1 MRIGVLGTG
10 TIATAVVHGIAGDG
24 HQIVVS
30 ERSAANASLLAAA
43 YDEVAVAG
51 NQAVLDQSDV
61 VFLGLMAEVAEKML
75 PGLSF
80 REDQRVV
87 SFMAGASK
95 DEAADMVAPAVLEAV
110 VMPFPGIA
118 EGGSPVLALGGTEL
132 LEELFG
138 ARNAVYA
145 VQSDA
150 ELAAYL
156 SAQAVLSPVARMVET
171 AGSWLAAREA
181 VPGAGEAFLRHLV
194 ASSLQGTQ
202 SAELIE
208 ALNTEGGYNQRLRV
222 HMEEGG
228 MVQDLQG
235 GMDALERGE

>member
-30 ERSAANASLLAAA
+30 ERSAANASALAAA
-43 YDEVAVAG
+43 YDEVSVAG
-51 NQAVLDQSDV
+51 NQEVLDQSDV
-61 VFLGLMAEVAEKML
+61 VFLGLMAEVAEGML

-80 REDQRVV
+80 REGQRVI

-95 DEAADMVAPAVLEAV
+95 DEAAALVEPAVLEAV

-132 LEELFG
+132 LEEIFG
-138 ARNAVYA
+138 ARNTVYA

-150 ELAAYL
+150 EMAAYL

-171 AGSWLAAREA
+171 AGGWLASREA
-181 VPGAGEAFLRHLV
+181 TPGNGEAFLRHLV
-194 ASSLQGTQ
+194 ASSLQGTT

-235 GMDALERGE
+235 GMDALERSA

>member
-1 MRIGVLGTG
+1 MRIGVLGIG
-10 TIATAVVHGIAGDG
+10 TIATAVVHGIAADG

-30 ERSAANASLLAAA
+30 ERSAANASALSAA
-43 YDEVAVAG
+43 YDCVSIAD
-51 NQAVLDQSDV
+51 NQSVLDQSDV
-61 VFLGLMAEVAEKML
+61 VFLGLMAEVAEGML

-80 REDQRVV
+80 REDQRVI

-95 DEAADMVAPAVLEAV
+95 AEAAALVAPAELEAV
-110 VMPFPGIA
+110 VMPFPGIVD
-118 EGGSPVLALGGTEL
+118 GGSPVLALGETGL
-132 LEELFG
+132 LDELFG
-138 ARNAVYA
+138 ARNTVYA
-145 VQSDA
+145 VQSEA

-171 AGSWLAAREA
+171 AGSWLATREA
-181 VPGAGEAFLRHLV
+181 TPGNGEAFLRHLV
-194 ASSLQGTQ
+194 ASNLQGTP

-222 HMEEGG
+222 HMEEAG
-228 MVQDLQG
+228 MVQDLQA

>member
-30 ERSAANASLLAAA
+30 ERSVANTSLLAAV
-43 YDEVAVAG
+43 YDEVSVAG

-61 VFLGLMAEVAEKML
+61 VFLGLMAEVAEVML
-75 PGLSF
+75 PRLSF
-80 REDQRVV
+80 REDQRVI

-95 DEAADMVAPAVLEAV
+95 SEAAALVAPATLEAV

-118 EGGSPVLALGGTEL
+118 EGGSPVLALGDAEL
-132 LEELFG
+132 LEEIFG
-138 ARNAVYA
+138 ARNTVYA
-145 VQSDA
+145 VQSEA

-171 AGSWLAAREA
+171 AGNWLAAREA
-181 VPGAGEAFLRHLV
+181 VPGVGEAFLRHLV
-194 ASSLQGTQ
+194 ASNLQGTP

-208 ALNTEGGYNQRLRV
+208 ALNTEGGYNQRLRL